1 MNTTV
6 LLIAAFLPLPFVIF
20 MILRSGSFGKGS
32 LGALLKLFFL
42 GLAAAVP
49 AFLMEAGILLLIDL
63 FLNMF
68 GSEAVG
74 GNLALIGAILRALIA
89 VALVEEGWKHFVLR
103 RTTWSQMTMETIAD
117 GIAASAVVG
126 AGFSAVMYG
135 AWQALYVLV
144 PADMGALRDGMPDW
158 LRAGAVG
165 SFLFALLYIFS
176 HFGFSG
182 FMGAI
187 YGLAKHSEQKEHNKR
202 AGFMLIMSCL
212 LPGLA
217 HGACA
222 ALIVYGVAMEKVLW
236 FAVGLAAQTLL
247 AVWMAAELSRAS
259 DAAGVDDQFGH
270 AAEPVDFGDS
280 EEFAAFA
287 ESGGAADNEEKPQ
300 YAYVEGQDR
309 DEAAPEEDTPL
320 EADKQEETENVE
332 NTENA
337 EEAEKL

>member
-1 MNTTV
+1 M
-6 LLIAAFLPLPFVIF
+6 
-20 MILRSGSFGKGS
+20 
-32 LGALLKLFFL
+32 
-42 GLAAAVP
+42 
-49 AFLMEAGILLLIDL
+49 
-63 FLNMF
+63 
-68 GSEAVG
+68 
-74 GNLALIGAILRALIA
+74 IGAILRALIA
-89 VALVEEGWKHFVLR
+89 AALVEEGWKHFVLR

-212 LPGLA
+212 LPVLA

-300 YAYVEGQDR
+300 YAYAEGQDR
-309 DEAAPEEDTPL
+309 DEAAPEEENP
-320 EADKQEETENVE
+320 QEENPQEAE
-332 NTENA
+332 KQ
-337 EEAEKL
+337 EEAEKPEE